1 MTNININSIISFVG
15 SMNYTDIPILKIN
28 IVAVDSTYTCILR
41 IYIIEMWFVLNISS
55 NCNTEGKKVKVRVNR
70 ITISSYILWYDI
82 Q

>member
-70 ITISSYILWYDI
+70 ITISSYIL
-82 Q
+82 